1 MTDTLILDPQAPDP
15 RRREL
20 TTPEGVLVHVRLAS
34 IGERL
39 GALMVDV
46 AALIVAFIVLV
57 ALVLIGGG
65 NLGVAFATLIL
76 FLLRCFYFTL
86 FELAWNGRTLGKRA
100 TRLRVVNR
108 RGGALAPTAVIARNL
123 MREIELF
130 APISL
135 AVSAPQAFVTGR
147 LEMLAALIWVG
158 ALACLPLFNRDRLRA
173 GDMVAGTWVIVEPK
187 PALMPDLARS
197 TGAAAAAAAEQPYR
211 FTPTQLT
218 VYGVKELQVLEEV
231 LRSTHADAYAA
242 RRDVA
247 QRIIKRIAYE
257 VPDQRTFDATR
268 FLEAFYAAQRGRLE
282 TDLAFGRRKRDKFD
296 R

>member
-1 MTDTLILDPQAPDP
+1 MTDAMVLDPQVPDP

-34 IGERL
+34 VGERV
-39 GALMVDV
+39 GALAVD
-46 AALIVAFIVLV
+46 IVVLVIGFIVVVTAVIL
-57 ALVLIGGG
+57 GGG
-65 NLGVAFATLIL
+65 HLGIAFATLML

-108 RGGALAPTAVIARNL
+108 RGGALAPSAVIARNL
-123 MREIELF
+123 MREVELF
-130 APISL
+130 MPISL
-135 AVSAPQAFVTGR
+135 AIATPTALSTGR
-147 LEMLAALIWVG
+147 LEYVAAFIWVA

-173 GDMVAGTWVIVEPK
+173 GDLVAGTWVIAEPK
-187 PALMPDLARS
+187 PALLPDLSRS
-197 TGAAAAAAAEQPYR
+197 TGATAAAEQPYR
-211 FTPTQLT
+211 FTPAQLA

-231 LRSTHADAYAA
+231 LRATHQDAHLA

-247 QRIIKRIAYE
+247 QRIIKRIGYE
-257 VPDQRTFDATR
+257 VPELRSFEPTR

>member
-1 MTDTLILDPQAPDP
+1 MTDAMVLDPQVPDP

-34 IGERL
+34 IGERV
-39 GALMVDV
+39 GALAVD
-46 AALIVAFIVLV
+46 IVVLVIGFIVVVTAVIL
-57 ALVLIGGG
+57 GGG
-65 NLGVAFATLIL
+65 HLGIAFATLML

-108 RGGALAPTAVIARNL
+108 RGGALAPSAVIARNL
-123 MREIELF
+123 MREVELF
-130 APISL
+130 MPISL
-135 AVSAPQAFVTGR
+135 AIATPTALSTGR
-147 LEMLAALIWVG
+147 LEYVAAFIWVA

-173 GDMVAGTWVIVEPK
+173 GDLVAGTWVIAEPK
-187 PALMPDLARS
+187 PALLPDLSRS
-197 TGAAAAAAAEQPYR
+197 TGATAAAEQPYR
-211 FTPTQLT
+211 FTPAQLA

-231 LRSTHADAYAA
+231 LRATHQDAHLA

-247 QRIIKRIAYE
+247 QRIIKRIGYE
-257 VPDQRTFDATR
+257 VPEQRSFEPTR

>member
-1 MTDTLILDPQAPDP
+1 MSETLVIDPQAPDP
-15 RRREL
+15 RRRAL

-34 IGERL
+34 VGERL
-39 GALMVDV
+39 GALAVDIAV
-46 AALIVAFIVLV
+46 LIVAFIALV
-57 ALVLIGGG
+57 AVVIIGGG
-65 NLGVAFATLIL
+65 HLGIAFATLIL

-108 RGGALAPTAVIARNL
+108 RGGTLAPSAVIARNL
-123 MREIELF
+123 MREVEMF
-130 APISL
+130 APLSL
-135 AVSAPQAFVTGR
+135 AIATPQAFVTGR
-147 LEMLAALIWVG
+147 LEMVAAFIWVA

-173 GDMVAGTWVIVEPK
+173 GDMIAGTWVIVEPK
-187 PALMPDLARS
+187 PALLPDLARS
-197 TGAAAAAAAEQPYR
+197 SGATAAVEQPYR
-211 FTPTQLT
+211 FTPAQLQ

-231 LRSTHADAYAA
+231 LRATHQDAYAA

-257 VPDQRTFDATR
+257 VPDQRSFDANR

>member
-1 MTDTLILDPQAPDP
+1 MTDTLIVDPQAPDP

-39 GALMVDV
+39 GALAVDI

-57 ALVLIGGG
+57 ALVVVGGG

-108 RGGALAPTAVIARNL
+108 RGGALAPSAVIARNL

-135 AVSAPQAFVTGR
+135 AVAAPRAFTTGQ
-147 LEMLAALIWVG
+147 LEMVAALIWVG

-173 GDMVAGTWVIVEPK
+173 GDMIAGTWVIAEPK
-187 PALMPDLARS
+187 PALLPDLVRG
-197 TGAAAAAAAEQPYR
+197 GAAVAAAEQPYR

-231 LRSTHADAYAA
+231 LRATHADAHAA

-247 QRIIKRIAYE
+247 QRIIKRIGYE

-268 FLEAFYAAQRGRLE
+268 FLETFYAAQRGRLE

>member
-1 MTDTLILDPQAPDP
+1 MTDTLVLDPQAPDP

-39 GALMVDV
+39 GALAVDITV
-46 AALIVAFIVLV
+46 LIVAFIALV
-57 ALVLIGGG
+57 ALVILGGG

-108 RGGALAPTAVIARNL
+108 RGGALAPSAVIARNL
-123 MREIELF
+123 MREVEMF
-130 APISL
+130 APLSL
-135 AVSAPQAFVTGR
+135 AIAAPRAFTTGQ
-147 LEMLAALIWVG
+147 LELVAALVWVG

-173 GDMVAGTWVIVEPK
+173 GDMVAGTWVIAEPK
-187 PALMPDLARS
+187 PALLPDLARGGGG
-197 TGAAAAAAAEQPYR
+197 GAVEQPYR
-211 FTPTQLT
+211 FTPTQLA

-247 QRIIKRIAYE
+247 QRIIKRIGYE
-257 VPDQRTFDATR
+257 VPDQRTFEATR

-282 TDLAFGRRKRDKFD
+282 ADLAFGRRKRDKFD

>member
-1 MTDTLILDPQAPDP
+1 MTDALILDPQAPDP

-20 TTPEGVLVHVRLAS
+20 TTPEGVQVHVKLAS

-39 GALMVDV
+39 GALAVDIAV
-46 AALIVAFIVLV
+46 LIVAFIVMV
-57 ALVLIGGG
+57 ALVVLGGG
-65 NLGVAFATLIL
+65 HLGIAFATLIL

-108 RGGALAPTAVIARNL
+108 RGGALAPSAVIARNL
-123 MREIELF
+123 MREVELF

-135 AVSAPQAFVTGR
+135 AIATPQAFATGR
-147 LEMLAALIWVG
+147 LEMVAAFVWVA

-173 GDMVAGTWVIVEPK
+173 GDMVAGTWVIVEPR
-187 PALMPDLARS
+187 PALLPDLARM
-197 TGAAAAAAAEQPYR
+197 TGGVATAEQPHG
-211 FTPTQLT
+211 FTPAQLA
-218 VYGVKELQVLEEV
+218 VYGVKELQVLEEL
-231 LRSTHADAYAA
+231 LRATHADVSAA

-247 QRIIKRIAYE
+247 QRIIRRIGYE
-257 VPDQRTFDATR
+257 VPDQRSFDATR

>member
-1 MTDTLILDPQAPDP
+1 MTDTMILDPQAPDP

-34 IGERL
+34 LGERV
-39 GALMVDV
+39 GALMVDIV
-46 AALIVAFIVLV
+46 VLIIGFIVV
-57 ALVLIGGG
+57 IAAVIFGGG
-65 NLGVAFATLIL
+65 HLGIAFATLIL
-76 FLLRCFYFTL
+76 FLMRGFYFTL

-100 TRLRVVNR
+100 SRLRVVNR
-108 RGGALAPTAVIARNL
+108 RGGALAPSAVIARNL
-123 MREIELF
+123 MREVELF
-130 APISL
+130 MPISL
-135 AVSAPQAFVTGR
+135 AIAAPSALSTGR
-147 LEMLAALIWVG
+147 LEYVAAFIWVV

-173 GDMVAGTWVIVEPK
+173 GDMVAGTWVIAEPK
-187 PALMPDLARS
+187 PALLPDLSRS
-197 TGAAAAAAAEQPYR
+197 TAAAATAEQPFR
-211 FTPTQLT
+211 FTPAQLA

-231 LRSTHADAYAA
+231 LRATHQDVHLA

-247 QRIIKRIAYE
+247 QRIIKRIGYE
-257 VPDQRTFDATR
+257 VPDQRDFNATR

>member
-1 MTDTLILDPQAPDP
+1 MTDAMILDPQAPDP

-34 IGERL
+34 IGERV
-39 GALMVDV
+39 GALMVDIV
-46 AALIVAFIVLV
+46 VLIVGFIAVIAV
-57 ALVLIGGG
+57 VIIGGG
-65 NLGVAFATLIL
+65 HLGIAFATLIL

-100 TRLRVVNR
+100 SRLRVVNR
-108 RGGALAPTAVIARNL
+108 RGGALAPSAVIARNL

-130 APISL
+130 MPISL
-135 AVSAPQAFVTGR
+135 ALAAPTALSTGR
-147 LEMLAALIWVG
+147 LELVAAFVWVAALT
-158 ALACLPLFNRDRLRA
+158 CLPLFNRDRLRA
-173 GDMVAGTWVIVEPK
+173 GDMVAGTWVIAEPK
-187 PALMPDLARS
+187 PALLPDLSRS
-197 TGAAAAAAAEQPYR
+197 SATSAAAEQPYR
-211 FTPTQLT
+211 FTPTQLA

-231 LRSTHADAYAA
+231 LRASHQDAHLA
-242 RRDVA
+242 RNDVA
-247 QRIIKRIAYE
+247 QRIIKRIGFE
-257 VPDQRTFDATR
+257 VPDQHAFNATR

>member
-1 MTDTLILDPQAPDP
+1 MSDALILDPQAPDP

-39 GALMVDV
+39 GALAVDV
-46 AALIVAFIVLV
+46 AVLIVAFMVLV
-57 ALVLIGGG
+57 ALVIVGGG

-108 RGGALAPTAVIARNL
+108 RGGALAPSAVIARNL

-135 AVSAPQAFVTGR
+135 AVAAPQAFATGQ
-147 LEMLAALIWVG
+147 LEMVAALIWVG

-173 GDMVAGTWVIVEPK
+173 GDMVAGTWVIAEPK
-187 PALMPDLARS
+187 PALLPELARR
-197 TGAAAAAAAEQPYR
+197 AAAEQPYR
-211 FTPTQLT
+211 FTTAQLA

-231 LRSTHADAYAA
+231 LRSTHADAHAA

-247 QRIIKRIAYE
+247 QRIIKRIGYE

-268 FLEAFYAAQRGRLE
+268 FLETFYAAQRGRLE
-282 TDLAFGRRKRDKFD
+282 TDLVFGRRKRDKFD
-296 R
+296 RCA